1 MTNLQALE
9 SYSSC
14 HPETFDELL
23 EWPYRRFMKVFEVW
37 KKRKITEELDKKRD
51 LRVAASYANTNMD
64 GKDFD
69 RDKHVKDIEDYYEVV
84 KNEILRDPIEIEQE
98 QIFEKES
105 EENNLFLQ
113 AGKRNLAKILPSKP
127 DDIED

>member
-1 MTNLQALE
+1 
-9 SYSSC
+9 
-14 HPETFDELL
+14 
-23 EWPYRRFMKVFEVW
+23 MKVFEAW
-37 KKRKITEELDKKRD
+37 QKRKITEELDKKRD

-69 RDKHVKDIEDYYEVV
+69 RDKHVKDIEDYYEVI

-98 QIFEKES
+98 QLFEKET

-113 AGKRNLAKILPSKP
+113 AGKRNLAKIVTPK
-127 DDIED
+127 INE